1 MPPSSASRSPCLLER
16 QRPTNGRL
24 SPPRGSRRGLGW
36 SCEIAE
42 VGADCNIVDHT
53 TVDRSTV
60 GHSTVEIVCWIVC
73 VVVSAAT
80 AAVGVAA
87 VAAEI

>member
-1 MPPSSASRSPCLLER
+1 MLPTPPSSASRSLRPLER
-16 QRPTNGRL
+16 QRPMNGRL

-60 GHSTVEIVCWIVC
+60 GHSTVFEIVYVEIF
-73 VVVSAAT
+73 AAT